1 MKNLHWW
8 LALACVPLYG
18 FWIAPYLSDS
28 RPDLSRSIQVEKN
41 EANRLAAE
49 LKELKSQ
56 QASLSTDSEAPATA
70 EIPEILEQEYLL
82 LDLRQ
87 ITQGNG
93 FSASGF
99 NFTKGQNAQAEAA
112 EIKVNFS
119 AEGSRSNL
127 LPLLRSIETNKRF
140 MGLES
145 LSISTVGGNPDS
157 VRLSLNIY
165 ALAQRF

>member
-18 FWIAPYLSDS
+18 FWIAPYLSDG
-28 RPDLSRSIQVEKN
+28 RPELSRLIQVEKN
-41 EANRLAAE
+41 EASQLVTQLE
-49 LKELKSQ
+49 EIKSQ
-56 QASLSTDSEAPATA
+56 QASLASGAETPSTT
-70 EIPEILEQEYLL
+70 EIPEVLQQEYLL

-99 NFTKGQNAQAEAA
+99 NFTKGQNAQADAA

-119 AEGSRSNL
+119 AEGSRNNV

-145 LSISTVGGNPDS
+145 LSISAVGGNPDA